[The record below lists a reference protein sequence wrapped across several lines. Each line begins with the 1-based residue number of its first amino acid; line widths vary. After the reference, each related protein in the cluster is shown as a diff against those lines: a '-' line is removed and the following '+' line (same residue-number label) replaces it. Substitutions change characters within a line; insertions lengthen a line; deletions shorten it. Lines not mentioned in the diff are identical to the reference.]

1 MHVHAVDIGI
11 RAGEVDEFHRAD
23 GQLRLIRVLH
33 DLVAVVVHHHDLT
46 RTDVTYQF
54 GADDVE
60 RAGFGSEH
68 IRAVLHLAKGER
80 TETVRIE
87 CADHGVLGHNQIGE
101 TAMHDVQR
109 FLELVHK
116 RALRGAADEV
126 HQHFGVGIGMEDRTL
141 IFQLA
146 AQGRAIRE
154 IAVMTQRHIA
164 VMETEDER
172 LDVVGAAG
180 AGSGIAHMADR
191 PVAFESFDFTL
202 VAEYLGQQ
210 TRSAMTDEMTVIVG
224 DNAGTLLTTMLQ
236 RVQTEVSESGGV
248 RVAPNAENTA
258 FLVDVFEFS

>member
-1 MHVHAVDIGI
+1 MA
-11 RAGEVDEFHRAD
+11 
-23 GQLRLIRVLH
+23 
-33 DLVAVVVHHHDLT
+33 
-46 RTDVTYQF
+46 
-54 GADDVE
+54 
-60 RAGFGSEH
+60 
-68 IRAVLHLAKGER
+68 
-80 TETVRIE
+80 
-87 CADHGVLGHNQIGE
+87 
-101 TAMHDVQR
+101 
-109 FLELVHK
+109 
-116 RALRGAADEV
+116 
-126 HQHFGVGIGMEDRTL
+126 
-141 IFQLA
+141 
-146 AQGRAIRE
+146 
-154 IAVMTQRHIA
+154 QRHIA